1 MVTEGGELE
10 VCLKG
15 ASNSATWKDAVVVR
29 VVAWKDPCVDIK
41 VTNTGN
47 TVYESY
53 ICEWC

>member
-29 VVAWKDPCVDIK
+29 VVAWKDPCVDMK